1 MFTNTVATGQ
11 YAWAPSQGLNS
22 DEDGVGQRQTNAV
35 NEDPELQEGSGD
47 SEEDSLPN
55 FVADVNNMVAGVN
68 FSNSTSNPTGSSG
81 KRKGVQ
87 QSSQQNLKKK
97 KGAGRGSH
105 LFARLDKLVD
115 SVSTKSECTSTVFD
129 KKGCSIEEVMKEFH
143 SIEEVVF
150 GSELYCFATEFFMVR
165 SRREMWAAIGD
176 MDRKFQWLKLMFDRR
191 ATYRP

>member
-97 KGAGRGSH
+97 GCRKGIA
-105 LFARLDKLVD
+105 FV
-115 SVSTKSECTSTVFD
+115 C
-129 KKGCSIEEVMKEFH
+129 
-143 SIEEVVF
+143 
-150 GSELYCFATEFFMVR
+150 
-165 SRREMWAAIGD
+165 AI
-176 MDRKFQWLKLMFDRR
+176 R
-191 ATYRP
+191 